1 MHKNLGEDR
10 TYSSED
16 MIADRQTNTHTQTQT
31 DTLIAILRA
40 PLSRRSKKR
49 KVTDDVKPG
58 RECLPAPHAQT
69 ERQLEKHSAAAEAE
83 RDNIS
88 KRYRENNS

>member
-31 DTLIAILRA
+31 DTLITILRA
-40 PLSRRSKKR
+40 PLSRRSKKKKTNRRRHARQRMSPGAARTDGATTR
-49 KVTDDVKPG
+49 KTQCRSGG
-58 RECLPAPHAQT
+58 R
-69 ERQLEKHSAAAEAE
+69 
-83 RDNIS
+83 
-88 KRYRENNS
+88 KR

>member
-1 MHKNLGEDR
+1 M
-10 TYSSED
+10 
-16 MIADRQTNTHTQTQT
+16 
-31 DTLIAILRA
+31 
-40 PLSRRSKKR
+40 
-49 KVTDDVKPG
+49 PG
-58 RECLPAPHAQT
+58 REYLPAPHAQT